1 MKILV
6 LLIILISSSSAILVD
21 FLQSLYGQYLQQG
34 IPFRENT
41 YLGNKPILREY
52 DFVVIGA
59 GPGGCVVANRLS
71 EQPNW
76 SVLVLEAGQDE
87 SVYTDIPGTVQ
98 ALQLTDYNW
107 GYTAEPV
114 QNGCFGF
121 DNNRCPWPKGKAMGG
136 SSTINSMVY
145 TRGKEEDY
153 DKFEALGNSGWAYK
167 DVLPYFLKAEN
178 NSIPEYQNSSFH
190 SQNGKVHVERVRYH
204 SPLVD
209 KFIEA
214 GGELG
219 LQKNIDYTINP
230 ENGVSRLQVT
240 TLKGHRVIIIF
251 MDKIYALHIHKHKKI
266 VLLRQKLN

>member
-1 MKILV
+1 MKTFV
-6 LLIILISSSSAILVD
+6 LIIFTLVISSGSSVVIE
-21 FLQSLYGQYLQQG
+21 FFQSIYGQYLQQG

-52 DFVVIGA
+52 DFIVIGA
-59 GPGGCVVANRLS
+59 GPGGSVVANRLT

-76 SVLVLEAGQDE
+76 SVLILEAGQDE
-87 SVYTDIPGTVQ
+87 SVYTDVPG
-98 ALQLTDYNW
+98 AAEFLQFTDYNW
-107 GYTAEPV
+107 GYSAEPV
-114 QNGCFGF
+114 KNGCLGYE
-121 DNNRCPWPKGKAMGG
+121 NNRCPWPRGKGMGG
-136 SSTINSMVY
+136 TSILNYMIY
-145 TRGKEEDY
+145 TRGKKEDY
-153 DKFEALGNSGWAYK
+153 DKISALGNSGWAYK

-190 SQNGKVHVERVRYH
+190 SQKGNLHVERVRYH

-230 ENGVSRLQVT
+230 ENGISRSQVT
-240 TLKGHRVIIIF
+240 TKYGHRVN
-251 MDKIYALHIHKHKKI
+251 KCIYIYYKNKYRL
-266 VLLRQKLN
+266 V